1 MPLAEFTLEISGGSF
16 LDSEAQ
22 RAGLLL
28 LAGMLVSFG
37 FIRMSTRLMR
47 SPKVTWWPGSVTPGG
62 LHIHHLVFGIVLM
75 MLAGFL
81 QFAILPGSP
90 WIEIL
95 AVAFGIGVGLTLDEF
110 ALWLY
115 LEDVYWSEEGRRSV
129 DAFIFAAIIAGLFLM
144 GFVPVAGEDSV
155 VGVVASLATVL
166 VLCLVVASKG
176 KVWSTATG
184 ILVPLVA
191 VVAAI
196 RLARPG
202 SAWARRFYKPGSRKL
217 ARAEQRAARHD
228 RRWQWLQNLIGG
240 APSKPSPRAQR
251 PEPPK

>member
-1 MPLAEFTLEISGGSF
+1 VPLAELTLEIEGGNF
-16 LDSEAQ
+16 LDTQGQ

-28 LAGMLVSFG
+28 FAGMLVSFG

-81 QFAILPGSP
+81 QFTLLPDSP
-90 WIEIL
+90 WVEIL

-115 LEDVYWSEEGRRSV
+115 LEDVYWAEEGRRSV
-129 DAFIFAAIIAGLFLM
+129 DAFIFAAIIGGLFLM
-144 GFVPVAGEDSV
+144 GFVPVSGGTVGAVVVSV
-155 VGVVASLATVL
+155 AIELG
-166 VLCLVVASKG
+166 LCLIVASKG
-176 KVWSTATG
+176 KIWSAVTG
-184 ILVPLVA
+184 MFLPLIA
-191 VVAAI
+191 LIAAI

-202 SAWARRFYKPGSRKL
+202 SPWARRRYKPGSKKL
-217 ARAEQRAARHD
+217 AKAEDRARRHD

-240 APSKPSPRAQR
+240 APSTPSPRAK
-251 PEPPK
+251 E